1 MSRSALMEA
10 RRAGMKKS
18 LNFFAKRTI
27 FSYVPKKTHSSALD
41 SELELAFSL
50 R

>member
-27 FSYVPKKTHSSALD
+27 FSYVPKKPHSSALICV
-41 SELELAFSL
+41 AFS
-50 R
+50 